1 MNLVIDS
8 SDKDKSFAK
17 SRQRGTQDTKK
28 IRPIQ
33 SPIVLRKDL
42 PSIIAAMATALKQQ
56 LAN

>member
-17 SRQRGTQDTKK
+17 SRQRGTQDNKK

-42 PSIIAAMATALKQQ
+42 SSIITAMATALKQQ

>member
-42 PSIIAAMATALKQQ
+42 SSIITATATALKQ
-56 LAN
+56 

>member
-28 IRPIQ
+28 IRQIQ
-33 SPIVLRKDL
+33 SPIFLRKDL
-42 PSIIAAMATALKQQ
+42 SSIITATATTLKQQ